1 MGKTNMKINLM
12 ALFVSFV
19 LASNASAGIPVIDA
33 GSIAQSTALVVE
45 AGKQLKELQDQV
57 KTAKNQLADFRKEAE
72 DTKKRLEGFT
82 DYSNIFG
89 SAETYLKNTLNEAKK
104 DIINMDSLKSQ
115 YGIDAPSNTKL
126 SKEYETK
133 LKKIQRYETMEN
145 NIVTQSKK
153 LDKLQRNFSDAETP
167 QQREEILNN
176 LQLENMKMQNTLVA
190 FDLAMKQEQTSA
202 EIEKQKAVQEWN
214 KKFFSIPK

>member
-1 MGKTNMKINLM
+1 MKINLL

-33 GSIAQSTALVVE
+33 GSIAQSTALVME

-57 KTAKNQLADFRKEAE
+57 KTAKNQLEDFRKEAE

-82 DYSNIFG
+82 DYSNVFG
-89 SAETYLKNTLNEAKK
+89 SAETYLNDTLSEAKK
-104 DIINMDSLKSQ
+104 DITNMDSLKSQ
-115 YGIDAPSNTKL
+115 HGIDAPSDTQL

-133 LKKIQRYETMEN
+133 LKKIQRYETMEKN
-145 NIVTQSKK
+145 LVTQSKK

-190 FDLAMKQEQTSA
+190 FDLAMKQEQASA
-202 EIEKQKAVQEWN
+202 EIEKQKAVQKWN
-214 KKFFSIPK
+214 KDFFSIPK